1 MSVWFVTGTPSWGV
15 YAAMKLAV
23 EGFSEALYAELK
35 PLGVNVTIV
44 EPGLFRTDFLYESS
58 LHSAE
63 HPIPD
68 YADMVGATRRFATER
83 NHAQQGDPVK
93 AAAAMV
99 AHA

>member
-1 MSVWFVTGTPSWGV
+1 MSVWFVTGTPGWGV
-15 YAAMKLAV
+15 YAATKFAV
-23 EGFSEALYAELK
+23 ERFSEALYAELK

-68 YADMVGATRRFATER
+68 YADTVGATRKFATER
-83 NHAQQGDPVK
+83 NHAQGDPVK